1 MRIGFFYSI
10 ENKEK
15 IEKLLRI
22 IKNVLEEM
30 GIHIQICKTKEE
42 FRFYYDKYYVRC
54 LPYKEYSM
62 RGRQFDI
69 VFLDDKIKLNDDILY
84 LSKSVIPI
92 AM

>member
-15 IEKLLRI
+15 FEKLFRI
-22 IKNVLEEM
+22 IENVLEEM
-30 GIHIQICKTKEE
+30 GIYIKIYKTKEE
-42 FRFYYDKYYVRC
+42 LCFYYDKYYVRC
-54 LPYKEYSM
+54 LLYKEYSM

-69 VFLDDKIKLNDDILY
+69 VFLDNKIHLNDDILY

-92 AM
+92 AI